1 MVISRF
7 AIIVSNHDFS
17 ISNFA
22 SSLYLVAVMIGFFP
36 QAFMVILLCLVSY
49 GEICRAPRC
58 DDSFLVI
65 VSGCRDGLE
74 KWMQGSHNQ

>member
-22 SSLYLVAVMIGFFP
+22 SPLYLVAVMIDFS
-36 QAFMVILLCLVSY
+36 ARLSWS
-49 GEICRAPRC
+49 
-58 DDSFLVI
+58 SFSASSVM
-65 VSGCRDGLE
+65 E
-74 KWMQGSHNQ
+74 KSAARLIAMLSFSS

>member
-22 SSLYLVAVMIGFFP
+22 SSLYLVTVMMDFSAMLSSSSFSASSVMAKSAARLIATT
-36 QAFMVILLCLVSY
+36 AFSSSSLV
-49 GEICRAPRC
+49 
-58 DDSFLVI
+58 V
-65 VSGCRDGLE
+65 VTV
-74 KWMQGSHNQ
+74 

>member
-22 SSLYLVAVMIGFFP
+22 SSLYLVAVKIDFS
-36 QAFMVILLCLVSY
+36 ARLSWS
-49 GEICRAPRC
+49 
-58 DDSFLVI
+58 SFYTLSVM
-65 VSGCRDGLE
+65 E
-74 KWMQGSHNQ
+74 KSAARLIAMPSFSS

>member
-22 SSLYLVAVMIGFFP
+22 SSLYLVAVMIDFSVRLSWSSFYASSVMAKSP
-36 QAFMVILLCLVSY
+36 ARLIAMPSFSSLSLV
-49 GEICRAPRC
+49 
-58 DDSFLVI
+58 V
-65 VSGCRDGLE
+65 VTV
-74 KWMQGSHNQ
+74 